1 MKNMN
6 LIVDICA
13 ILICIQTLF
22 KLSYMCVCISSIT
35 YILRK
40 FSFAHKC
47 RINAHKCRI
56 MSIIFCR
63 STNIKK
69 KRENRELFS
78 QSTRYDLVAYKKFR
92 MKTCGD
98 ESLINRSTP
107 RLHDTHDAAL
117 AIFMLICTDCRLVS
131 CHHHKRY
138 ELCRKWYLNY
148 FLMKKSYL
156 ITCVTI
162 RRQLLTWLVPLSRLL
177 ILWRL
182 TSRDVDKW
190 IFLILIMNARA

>member
-1 MKNMN
+1 
-6 LIVDICA
+6 
-13 ILICIQTLF
+13 
-22 KLSYMCVCISSIT
+22 
-35 YILRK
+35 
-40 FSFAHKC
+40 
-47 RINAHKCRI
+47 

-63 STNIKK
+63 STNIKKKK

-162 RRQLLTWLVPLSRLL
+162 KETTLNVTRSFEQIVL

-182 TSRDVDKW
+182 ISRDVDKW
-190 IFLILIMNARA
+190 VFFMLIMSARA